1 MEYSKLRGKMVL
13 DRAGEASTGQILLH
27 IVGQNK
33 KLIFISNQRQ
43 MGRVT
48 VCLFIL
54 SQGVTSS
61 DFHFLKITLAAPVRM
76 DYMETSKE
84 TTLISSYIS

>member
-1 MEYSKLRGKMVL
+1 MKQEQALFKEILKSQSGWKEYSKLRGKMVL
-13 DRAGEASTGQILLH
+13 DRAGEASIGQILLH

-48 VCLFIL
+48 VCLLF
-54 SQGVTSS
+54 
-61 DFHFLKITLAAPVRM
+61 
-76 DYMETSKE
+76 
-84 TTLISSYIS
+84 